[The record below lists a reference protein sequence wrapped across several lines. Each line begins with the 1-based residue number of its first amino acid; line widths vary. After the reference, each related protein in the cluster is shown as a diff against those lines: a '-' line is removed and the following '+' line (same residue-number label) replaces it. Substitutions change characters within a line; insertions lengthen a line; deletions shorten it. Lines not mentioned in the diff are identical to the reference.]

1 MEVSGVVLLLAMVA
15 AIFVSTPLLGRYM
28 AKVFGGGEAPG
39 DRVFAPVERLI
50 YRMLRVDEKREQRW
64 TGYAMSLLAFSVVGV
79 VFLYAIQRVQEHLP
93 LNPSDAVGVPP
104 ALAWNTAVSFVTNT
118 NWQNY
123 SGESTMSHF
132 TQLAG
137 LTVQNFVSAAV
148 GIAVAVALIRG
159 LTRKGSATI
168 GNFWVDLT
176 RAVTRVL
183 LPLSFVLALVLVS
196 QGVIQNFNGFTE
208 AKTVDSSV
216 AVEDSDGNTIAV
228 DTQQIPG
235 GPIASQEAI
244 KELGNNGGGPYN
256 ANASHPFEN
265 PTGLTNFIEIWALLA
280 LPFALAYTFGVLAGD
295 RRQGWVVFGVMFT
308 VWFAVS
314 LVAMGMEASGNPNLT
329 AAGADQSVSAVQ
341 GGGNME
347 GKEVRFGSAACGLFA
362 ASTTGTSTGS
372 VNCMHDSM
380 TALGGGVVLLHIL
393 LGEVS
398 PGGVGVGL
406 NGLLILSLLSVFI
419 AGLMVGRT
427 PEFLGKKI
435 QAPEMKLVVLYI
447 LVMPIVV
454 LCFAGASAVIETAL
468 DSRLNP
474 DAHGL
479 SEILYGYAST
489 GNNNGSAFGGL
500 TGNTQWYN
508 TTLGLA
514 TLAGR
519 YLLIV
524 PTLAIAGALAR
535 KRPVPVTAGT
545 FPTNTPL
552 FGGLVIGV
560 TLIVAGLT
568 FFPALALG
576 PIVEHLSI

>member
-64 TGYAMSLLAFSVVGV
+64 TRYAMSLLAFSVVSV

-132 TQLAG
+132 TQMAG

>member
-132 TQLAG
+132 TQMAG

-308 VWFAVS
+308 VWLAVS

>member
-15 AIFVSTPLLGRYM
+15 AILVSTPLLGRYM
-28 AKVFGGGEAPG
+28 AKVFGGAEAPG

-427 PEFLGKKI
+427 PEFLGKKV

>member
-15 AIFVSTPLLGRYM
+15 AILVSTPLLGRYM

-50 YRMLRVDEKREQRW
+50 YRTLRVDEKREQRW

-93 LNPSDAVGVPP
+93 LNPTDAGGVPP

-123 SGESTMSHF
+123 SGESTMSYF
-132 TQLAG
+132 TQMAG

-208 AKTVDSSV
+208 VKTVDNSV
-216 AVEDSDGNTIAV
+216 AVVDADGTTTSV

-314 LVAMGMEASGNPNLT
+314 LVAMGMEASGNPHLT

-406 NGLLILSLLSVFI
+406 NGMLILSLLSVFI

-454 LCFAGASAVIETAL
+454 LCFASASAVIETAL

-524 PTLAIAGALAR
+524 PTLAVAGALAR

>member
-1 MEVSGVVLLLAMVA
+1 MQVSGLVLLLAMVA
-15 AIFVSTPLLGRYM
+15 AVCVSTPLLGRYL
-28 AKVFGGGEAPG
+28 AKVYGGERAPG
-39 DRVFAPVERLI
+39 ERVFGPVERLI
-50 YRMLRVDEKREQRW
+50 YRVLRVDEAAEQRW
-64 TGYAMSLLAFSVVGV
+64 TGYAYSLLAFSAVGL
-79 VFLYAIQRVQEHLP
+79 VFLYALQRLQEHLP
-93 LNPSDAVGVPP
+93 FNPTDALGVPP
-104 ALAWNTAVSFVTNT
+104 ALAWNTAVSFTSNT

-123 SGESTMSHF
+123 SGESTMSHL
-132 TQLAG
+132 TQMTG

-159 LTRKGSATI
+159 LSRRGAETI

-176 RAVTRVL
+176 RTVVRVL
-183 LPLSFVLALVLVS
+183 LPMAFVLALVLVS
-196 QGVIQNFNGFTE
+196 QGVVQNLRGFTE
-208 AKTVDSSV
+208 AQPVDSSI
-216 AVEDSDGNTIAV
+216 TQ
-228 DTQQIPG
+228 TQQIPG

-244 KELGNNGGGPYN
+244 KEIGNNGGGPYN
-256 ANASHPFEN
+256 ANSSHPFEN
-265 PTGLTNFIEIWALLA
+265 PTGFTNFIEIWALLA

-295 RRQGWVVFGVMFT
+295 KRQGWVVFGVMF
-308 VWFAVS
+308 S
-314 LVAMGMEASGNPNLT
+314 LWLVASLIAMGMEATGNPKLT
-329 AAGADQSVSAVQ
+329 ALGVDQSVSSTQ

-347 GKEVRFGSAACGLFA
+347 GKEVRNGSAACGLFA

-372 VNCMHDSM
+372 VDCMHDSM
-380 TALGGGVVLLHIL
+380 TALGGGVVLLHML
-393 LGEVS
+393 FGEVS

-406 NGLLILSLLSVFI
+406 NGLLVLALLSVFI

-447 LVMPIVV
+447 LVMPVVV
-454 LCFAGASAVIETAL
+454 LGFAGAAAVLQSAL
-468 DSRLNP
+468 HSRLNGG
-474 DAHGL
+474 AHGL

-489 GNNNGSAFGGL
+489 GNNNGSAFAGIS
-500 TGNTQWYN
+500 GNTQWYN
-508 TTLGLA
+508 TTFGLA
-514 TLAGR
+514 MLAGR

-524 PTLAIAGALAR
+524 PTLAIAGTLAR

>member
-1 MEVSGVVLLLAMVA
+1 MEISGIVLLIAMVVA
-15 AIFVSTPLLGRYM
+15 VLVSTPLLGRYL
-28 AKVFGGGEAPG
+28 AKVYGGGDAPG
-39 DRVFAPVERLI
+39 DRVFLPVERAF
-50 YRMLRVDEKREQRW
+50 YRALRVDEQREQRW
-64 TGYAMSLLAFSVVGV
+64 TGYASALLAFSAVSVVV
-79 VFLYAIQRVQEHLP
+79 LYALQRFQEHLP
-93 LNPSDAVGVPP
+93 VNPTDASGVDP

-123 SGESTMSHF
+123 GGESTMSHF
-132 TQLAG
+132 TQMAG

-148 GIAVAVALIRG
+148 GIAVAVALVRG
-159 LTRKGSATI
+159 LARRGAGTI

-176 RAVTRVL
+176 RTVVRVL
-183 LPLSFVLALVLVS
+183 LPMAFVLALVFVAT
-196 QGVIQNFNGFTE
+196 GVVQNLNGFTE
-208 AKTVDSSV
+208 ARTVDQSVV
-216 AVEDSDGNTIAV
+216 AVDADGNEVAV
-228 DTQQIPG
+228 GTQQIPG

-244 KELGNNGGGPYN
+244 KQLGTNGGGPYN
-256 ANASHPFEN
+256 ANAAHPFEN
-265 PTGLTNFIEIWALLA
+265 PNGVSNFLSIWSLLSI
-280 LPFALAYTFGVLAGD
+280 PFAMAYAFGVLVGD
-295 RRQGWVVFGVMFT
+295 KRQGWVVFGVMFAFWIT
-308 VWFAVS
+308 AS
-314 LVAMGMEASGNPNLT
+314 LIAMSAESAGNPNLT
-329 AAGADQSVSAVQ
+329 AVGADQSVNATQS
-341 GGGNME
+341 GGNLE
-347 GKEVRFGSAACGLFA
+347 GKEVRFGSAACGLYA
-362 ASTTGTSTGS
+362 ASTTGTSTGA

-380 TALGGGVVLLHIL
+380 TPIGGGIALLNMK

-406 NGLLILSLLSVFI
+406 NGLLVLALLSVFI

-454 LCFAGASAVIETAL
+454 LGFAGVSAVLDTAL
-468 DSRLNP
+468 SSRANGG
-474 DAHGL
+474 AHGL
-479 SEILYGYAST
+479 TEILYAFASA

-514 TLAGR
+514 MLAGR
-519 YLLIV
+519 FLLII
-524 PTLAIAGALAR
+524 PTLAIAGTLAR

-576 PIVEHLSI
+576 PIVEHLPI